1 MTLVAP
7 ELKEQGKARGDH
19 EGRRRH
25 YIKRTF
31 QGSLAVTY
39 RASKCFKKYK
49 HEAIKEP
56 YIGPQHKITIWY
68 SEIALQ
74 ELSSTIFQGV

>member
-7 ELKEQGKARGDH
+7 ELKERGKAGEGDH

-39 RASKCFKKYK
+39 WASKCFKKYK

-56 YIGPQHKITIWY
+56 
-68 SEIALQ
+68 
-74 ELSSTIFQGV
+74 

>member
-1 MTLVAP
+1 MFSANWIRRRSQKLLSDMTLVAP
-7 ELKEQGKARGDH
+7 ELKEQGKAREGDH
-19 EGRRRH
+19 EGRGRH

-39 RASKCFKKYK
+39 WASKCFKKYK

-56 YIGPQHKITIWY
+56 
-68 SEIALQ
+68 
-74 ELSSTIFQGV
+74 